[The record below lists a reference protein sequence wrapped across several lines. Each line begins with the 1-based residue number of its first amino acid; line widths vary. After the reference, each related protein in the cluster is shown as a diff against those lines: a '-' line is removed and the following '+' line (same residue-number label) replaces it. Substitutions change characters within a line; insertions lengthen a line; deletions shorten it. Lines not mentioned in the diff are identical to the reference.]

1 MILTD
6 CGSEITLGGISF
18 AEKRSKWKT
27 GRALY
32 LHDLYLNEDSR
43 IVNNNLWTFVN
54 EIVKQENND
63 SIKRMKTYF
72 SKSYV

>member
-1 MILTD
+1 MED
-6 CGSEITLGGISF
+6 RKGIIP
-18 AEKRSKWKT
+18 
-27 GRALY
+27 
-32 LHDLYLNEDSR
+32 DLYLNEDSR